1 MGRGDLQT
9 MIPRS
14 NALGALG
21 RGGLKQKMMR
31 ELCIN
36 LGRKMFR

>member
-14 NALGALG
+14 NELGPLG
-21 RGGLKQKMMR
+21 GGGLKQKMMK

-36 LGRKMFR
+36 RGRKMFR